1 MNYKYVPKLF
11 LEKYGVCLKKRKHEA
26 AISDLKTKLESDKK
40 QSDTRLHQ
48 IEKRLADLERGTYLE
63 DRSKIHGDGDYY
75 YDSDY

>member
-1 MNYKYVPKLF
+1 M
-11 LEKYGVCLKKRKHEA
+11 GCAWKKRKHEA
-26 AISDLKTKLESDKK
+26 AISDLKMELESDKK

>member
-1 MNYKYVPKLF
+1 M
-11 LEKYGVCLKKRKHEA
+11 GCAWKKRKHEA

-48 IEKRLADLERGTYLE
+48 IEKRLADLERGTFLE
-63 DRSKIHGDGDYY
+63 DRSKIHGDDDYY